1 MAKRSEG
8 PRITLTEGS
17 IRVHWGARILTIL
30 PASSPPKAED
40 PADFTV
46 DLDSILTWDAPHGDI
61 EIEIEVAEL
70 QKIAQAIEQEFE
82 KLGLVVEF
90 D

>member
-1 MAKRSEG
+1 MAKRSEE

-46 DLDSILTWDAPHGDI
+46 DLDSILTWDAPHSD
-61 EIEIEVAEL
+61 IEIEVAEL
-70 QKIAQAIEQEFE
+70 QKIAQAMEEEFE

>member
-1 MAKRSEG
+1 M
-8 PRITLTEGS
+8 
-17 IRVHWGARILTIL
+17 TIL

-46 DLDSILTWDAPHGDI
+46 DLDSILTWDAPHSD
-61 EIEIEVAEL
+61 IEIEVAEL
-70 QKIAQAIEQEFE
+70 QKIAQAIEEEFE

>member
-1 MAKRSEG
+1 MAKRSEE

-30 PASSPPKAED
+30 PASSPPKAEV

-46 DLDSILTWDAPHGDI
+46 DLDSILTWDAPHGD
-61 EIEIEVAEL
+61 IEIEVAEL

>member
-1 MAKRSEG
+1 MTKKNAE

-17 IRVHWGARILTIL
+17 IHVHWGTRTVTIL
-30 PASSPPKAED
+30 PLSSPANTED
-40 PADFTV
+40 PADFIV
-46 DLDSILTWDAPHGDI
+46 DLDSILNWDAPHD
-61 EIEIEVAEL
+61 EVEIEVEEL
-70 QKIAQAIEQEFE
+70 QKIVQAIEEEFD

>member
-1 MAKRSEG
+1 MAKRSEE
-8 PRITLTEGS
+8 PRISLTEGS
-17 IRVHWGARILTIL
+17 IRVHWGAKVLTIL
-30 PASSPPKAED
+30 PASSPPNTED

-46 DLDSILTWDAPHGDI
+46 DLDSILTWDAPHDD
-61 EIEIEVAEL
+61 IEIEVAEL
-70 QKIAQAIEQEFE
+70 QKIAQAIEEDFE

>member
-1 MAKRSEG
+1 MAKRSEE

-30 PASSPPKAED
+30 PAWSPPKAED

-61 EIEIEVAEL
+61 EIEVAEL

>member
-1 MAKRSEG
+1 MAKRSEE

-46 DLDSILTWDAPHGDI
+46 DLDSILTWDAPHSD
-61 EIEIEVAEL
+61 IEIEVAEL
-70 QKIAQAIEQEFE
+70 QKIAQAIEEEFE

>member
-1 MAKRSEG
+1 MTKKNAE

-17 IRVHWGARILTIL
+17 IHVHWGTRTVTIL
-30 PASSPPKAED
+30 PLSSPANTED
-40 PADFTV
+40 PADFIV
-46 DLDSILTWDAPHGDI
+46 DLDSILNWDAPQD
-61 EIEIEVAEL
+61 EVEIEVEEL
-70 QKIAQAIEQEFE
+70 QKIVQAIEEEFD

>member
-1 MAKRSEG
+1 MAKRSEE
-8 PRITLTEGS
+8 PRINLTEGS

-61 EIEIEVAEL
+61 EIEVAEL
-70 QKIAQAIEQEFE
+70 RKIAQAIEQEFE